1 MAREQLLERNFEENV
16 AEALAERGW
25 VYEPHARDAGW
36 DPSLALFPEDALS
49 WLRSQYPEEYR
60 KATAGAQSDAEL
72 AKADRKLL
80 ERLAEVLA
88 TTTQVDAKKGT
99 PRGGLLGVL
108 HTGYRHSQI
117 GHAAANFGPMVAFPP
132 ENPNITSA
140 VKAANENRLRVLR
153 QVHFDPAKGDTI
165 DLVLTVNG
173 VPVVTIELK
182 TDNTQ
187 VVEDAIEQYRVA
199 RVPSKSRPLLA
210 PGRVLVHFAV
220 SSSKVFMTTKLDG
233 AATTFLPFNMG
244 TEDGHQGNP
253 SSETGSDTDYLWRD
267 VLERES
273 LLRIL
278 KDYAFFQP
286 GSGKGKS
293 AKGKA
298 GTLIFPRYHQR
309 RAVEAVV
316 NDVERGG
323 VGGRYLIWHS
333 AGSGKTKTISW
344 LAHRLIR
351 QMDFEGEKTF
361 DSVIVVSDR
370 TVLDRNLR
378 DGINLLRASEGLV
391 INVGTKSGSKSSQ
404 LRTALKAGGHIITC
418 TLQTFPEVLSL
429 IGSDEL
435 AGRTW
440 CVIADEAH
448 SSQSGT
454 ASGALRRLL
463 GEMVTT
469 SEDGEVL
476 TGDDLLI
483 AEGAAIAGTA
493 RNTTYIALTATP
505 KAKTLRTF
513 GVNTGTEDEPR
524 WEAFDTYTMAQ
535 AIEEGFIRDVLTNY
549 STYAMFAK
557 VRDELGRET
566 EVDKASAVADIVGF
580 VRLHDTSIA
589 QKVRV
594 VVEHFRRNVMH
605 HLNGHAKA
613 MVVTESRAAAVK
625 WSRAMNEYIAK
636 SGYRDMRTLVAFSGS
651 LTIDG
656 DEVSEAG
663 LNQRSD
669 TEYAFRTEDSYKVL
683 IVADKFQTGFD
694 EPRLCA
700 MYVDKKLSGIT
711 AVQTLSRLNR
721 TMPGKPAPMVVDFR
735 NTPESIQDD
744 FKLYYSDAHVV
755 GDVSVNALN
764 TLADRID
771 GSAYADE
778 DDIVAIS
785 DAFLN
790 NENHETLQRFTSPVR
805 KKWEAALRD
814 ARKAKDQD
822 AIDEVI
828 GFRSDLGSYRHA
840 WEFISQ
846 ITDFQDAMYRRRAI
860 FAAVIE
866 RNLHLAR
873 PSREDYTAGLSLV
886 GVELSPER
894 IGDDVGVGTGEEN
907 HEPLELPVFGG
918 EHGGEGS
925 PIKEK
930 FEEVIER
937 VNDMFASAGIDV
949 SRSIQDGFVRAMW
962 GTLMED
968 PAFEAMTKE
977 NSAAQLSQ
985 SDAFSSKVTGTIIDI
1000 NEGNKAMLESMLG
1013 EPENLAVI
1021 TNGMA
1026 ELAEAAWQTAYDE
1039 IEGDAD
1045 EDEETRAE

>member
-1 MAREQLLERNFEENV
+1 MAREQLLEREFERNI
-16 AEALAERGW
+16 AEALAGSGW
-25 VYEPHARDAGW
+25 IYEPDARDAGW
-36 DPSLALFPEDALS
+36 DPALALFPEDVLH
-49 WLRSQYPEEYR
+49 WIRTQYPEEYR
-60 KATAGAQSDAEL
+60 KATTGAQAD
-72 AKADRKLL
+72 ADRVRADGKILN
-80 ERLAEVLA
+80 RLAEVLA
-88 TTTQVDAKKGT
+88 STTQIDAKKGT
-99 PRGGLLGVL
+99 PRGGLLGTL
-108 HTGYRHSQI
+108 HTGFRHSQI
-117 GHAAANFGPMVAFPP
+117 GHAAASFGPMVAFPP

-140 VKAANENRLRVLR
+140 VAASGENRLRVLQ

-173 VPVVTIELK
+173 IPIATMELK

-187 VVEDAIEQYRVA
+187 VVEDAIEQFRMD
-199 RVPSKSRPLLA
+199 RVPSKTRPLLA

-220 SSSKVFMTTKLDG
+220 SSSEVYMTTKLEG
-233 AATTFLPFNMG
+233 AATTFLPFNIG

-253 SSETGSDTDYLWRD
+253 SSPTGSDTDYLWRE
-267 VLERES
+267 VLERS
-273 LLRIL
+273 SMLRIL

-286 GSGKGKS
+286 GSGRGNASKGR
-293 AKGKA
+293 A

-316 NDVERGG
+316 NDIERGG
-323 VGGRYLIWHS
+323 VGGKYLIWHS

-351 QMDFEGEKTF
+351 HMDYEGKKTF

-370 TVLDRNLR
+370 TVLDKNLR

-391 INVGTKSGSKSSQ
+391 VNVGTKGGSKSSQ
-404 LRTALKAGGHIITC
+404 LRTALQSGGHIITC

-429 IGSDEL
+429 IKSDEL

-448 SSQSGT
+448 SSQSGA

-469 SEDGEVL
+469 GEDGETL
-476 TGDDLLI
+476 TGDDLLV

-493 RNTTYIALTATP
+493 RNTTYVALTATP

-513 GVNTGTEDEPR
+513 GVNNGTQDDPR
-524 WEAFDTYTMAQ
+524 WTAFDTYTMAQ
-535 AIEEGFIRDVLTNY
+535 AIEEGFILDVLTNY
-549 STYAMFAK
+549 STYSMFAK
-557 VRDELGRET
+557 VRDEIGRET
-566 EVDKASAVADIVGF
+566 EVDKATAVADIVGF

-605 HLNGHAKA
+605 HLAGHAKA
-613 MVVTESRAAAVK
+613 MVVTDSRAAAVK

-636 SGYRDMRTLVAFSGS
+636 EGYRDMHTLVAFSGS
-651 LTIDG
+651 LSIDG
-656 DEVSEAG
+656 DEVTEAG

-669 TEYAFRTEDSYKVL
+669 TERAFRTEDSYKVL

-700 MYVDKKLSGIT
+700 MYVDKPLSGIT

-735 NTPESIQDD
+735 NTPESIQAD

-771 GSAYADE
+771 SSSYADE
-778 DDIVAIS
+778 DDLIAIS

-790 NENHETLQRFTSPVR
+790 NEGHETLQRLTSPVR

-822 AIDEVI
+822 SVDEVI

-873 PSREDYTAGLSLV
+873 PSREDYAAGLTLV
-886 GVELSPER
+886 GVAMDPDR
-894 IGDDVGVGTGEEN
+894 IGSDVGVGTGEES
-907 HEPLELPVFGG
+907 HEPLQLPVFGG
-918 EHGGEGS
+918 ENGGEGS

-930 FEEVIER
+930 FEQVIER
-937 VNDMFASAGIDV
+937 VNEMFAAAGIDV
-949 SRSIQDGFVRAMW
+949 PKSIQDGFVRAMW

-985 SDAFSSKVTGTIIDI
+985 SDAFSSKVTGTIIEI
-1000 NEGNKAMLESMLG
+1000 NEGNRAMLESMLG
-1013 EPENLAVI
+1013 EPDNLAVI
-1021 TNGMA
+1021 RDGMA
-1026 ELAEAAWQTAYDE
+1026 ELAEAAWQTTRDE
-1039 IEGDAD
+1039 P
-1045 EDEETRAE
+1045 EDGETASE